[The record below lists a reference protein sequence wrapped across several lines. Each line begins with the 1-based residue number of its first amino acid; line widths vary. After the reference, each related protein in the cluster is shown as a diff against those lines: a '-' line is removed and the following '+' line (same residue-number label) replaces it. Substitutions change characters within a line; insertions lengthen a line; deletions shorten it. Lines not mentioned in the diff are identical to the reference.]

1 MKEEISMRNDRVRKI
16 IFIFIVL
23 SINLIIFNV
32 IHFERA
38 TSLKV
43 SYELRTDKSDTYQ
56 VLYTQDEKFD
66 GEKRVDI
73 NVESS
78 NDFELLEF
86 EIPKET
92 KQVRLDFGAQA
103 ANIQI
108 KNLSLVS
115 ENQVQ
120 VIQYMLTQEGH
131 ASNDLGEISKEDEIV
146 QIILQGEDPYI
157 ILDISDINFH
167 EESKDFRI
175 KIAACGLVTIL
186 LLVIKKIYRVVI
198 FLGEE
203 MYHNRRLIWNLSK
216 NDFKTKYAGSY
227 LGIIWAFV
235 QPIVTVL
242 IYWFVFEVGFK
253 SAPMDD
259 FPFVLWLVAGII
271 PWFFFNESLLNAT
284 NSLLEYNYL
293 VKKVVFKISILP
305 IVKIMSS
312 LYVHI
317 FFIILANI
325 IYIMNGYMPGVYM
338 IQVIYYS
345 LCTFILALG
354 ISYATS
360 AMVIF
365 FKDLGQIVNILLQFG
380 MWMTPIMWSY
390 EMISPQ
396 YQWIL
401 KLNPMYYVVEG
412 YRDTFIRK
420 VWFWERFNQT
430 IYFWVV
436 AVGLFIVG
444 TVIFKKLK
452 NHFADVL

>member
-1 MKEEISMRNDRVRKI
+1 MCSDRVKKLV
-16 IFIFIVL
+16 FILFVL
-23 SINLIIFNV
+23 SINLIVFNT
-32 IHFERA
+32 IHFEGD

-43 SYELRTDKSDTYQ
+43 VYELLTDKSDTYQ
-56 VLYTQDEKFD
+56 VLYTQEEEFD

-73 NVESS
+73 HVESS
-78 NDFELLEF
+78 NDFKLLEF

-92 KQVRLDFGAQA
+92 KKVRLDLGAQT

-108 KNLSLVS
+108 KNLSLVF
-115 ENQVQ
+115 ENQEKA
-120 VIQYMLTQEGH
+120 IQYMLTQEGH
-131 ASNDLGEISKEDEIV
+131 PSNDLGEIVKEDDIV
-146 QIILQGEDPYI
+146 RITLKGDDPYI
-157 ILDISDINFH
+157 ILNISDINFH
-167 EESKDFRI
+167 EENKDFLI
-175 KIAACGLVTIL
+175 KVAACGLVTIL
-186 LLVIKKIYRVVI
+186 LLVIKKIYRAVVL
-198 FLGEE
+198 LGEE
-203 MYHNRRLIWNLSK
+203 VYNSRRLIWNLSK

-253 SAPMDD
+253 SAPMND

-312 LYVHI
+312 LYVHV
-317 FFIILANI
+317 FFIVLANI
-325 IYIMNGYMPGVYM
+325 IYMINGYMPSIYM
-338 IQVIYYS
+338 VQVIYYS
-345 LCTFILALG
+345 LCSFILVLG

-365 FKDLGQIVNILLQFG
+365 LKDLGQIVNILLQFG

-430 IYFWVV
+430 VYFWIV
-436 AVGLFIVG
+436 AAGLFIIG
-444 TVIFKKLK
+444 TIIFKKLK